1 MLIFKGVLLAYVG
14 DWVNLFLSDMFGRF
28 HIPPKTQ
35 ANKTPMPVMQAMN
48 NISSVISI
56 NVSMISSRV
65 PMLPSVGLTEASPR
79 LVNKLSA
86 LADIKQN

>member
-1 MLIFKGVLLAYVG
+1 
-14 DWVNLFLSDMFGRF
+14 
-28 HIPPKTQ
+28 
-35 ANKTPMPVMQAMN
+35 MPVMQAMN